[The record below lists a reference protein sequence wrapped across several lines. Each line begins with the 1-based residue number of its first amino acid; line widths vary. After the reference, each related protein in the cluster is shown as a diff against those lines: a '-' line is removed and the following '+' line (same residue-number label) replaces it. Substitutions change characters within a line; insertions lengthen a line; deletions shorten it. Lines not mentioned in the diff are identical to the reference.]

1 MRDEAQRVLD
11 VLMDYDAECEF
22 RFPMQV
28 ITGFL
33 DEYNRGNSLYPAM
46 EDDYDSLTADEEKQV
61 VEAFLDFA
69 Y

>member
-33 DEYNRGNSLYPAM
+33 DEYNRGSLLYPAM
-46 EDDYDSLTADEEKQV
+46 ENDYEALTADEEKQV
-61 VEAFLDFA
+61 IQTFLEFA